1 MIVEHTSIIRRPC
14 VTEKSVRGTEET
26 NKVVFDVD
34 TRANKGQI
42 KEAIEQLFS
51 VTVIKVNTMTQ
62 PGKRVRLGRH
72 YGVRPPWKKAVV
84 TLKEGDHIEFFESA

>member
-1 MIVEHTSIIRRPC
+1 MEPTSVVRRPC
-14 VTEKSVRGTEET
+14 VTEKSVTGSEES

-34 TRANKGQI
+34 TRSNKGQI

-51 VTVIKVNTMTQ
+51 VTVVKVNTMMM
-62 PGKRVRLGRH
+62 PGKRVRMGRH
-72 YGVRPPWKKAVV
+72 MGVRPPWKKAVV